1 MLNRKVAIT
10 GGTGM
15 MGTIL
20 ADALR
25 RRGDE
30 VFIIGRGA
38 PKDPRQIR
46 WNPNRGIEGVSV
58 LDGLDTVFHLAGA
71 PIADRPWTQ
80 SRRKILRESRIES
93 ALVLQRELA
102 KLDRPPK
109 HYIGVGSLGLF
120 GDCGEQIVDDDAEH
134 GDGFLADLSREWEEA
149 HDNATSLGCRVAVLR
164 MSIVLSPTGGAFPLM
179 VKPFRLGIGGWLGN
193 GKQYTSWIS
202 VRDAISAL
210 IFLMDNDS
218 AVGGF
223 NGTAPESCR
232 NKFWFKALGR
242 VLNRPVLTHAPKW
255 ALRGA
260 LGDLADELFL
270 ASIRPVPRKL
280 LQAGF
285 KFQDYDIED
294 TFHWLVSE
302 LDGNGPLMQL
312 QPTTRRR

>member
-1 MLNRKVAIT
+1 VLNRKVAIT

-20 ADALR
+20 ADSLR
-25 RRGDE
+25 NRGDE

-38 PKDPRQIR
+38 SKGPRQIR
-46 WNPNRGIEGVSV
+46 WNPKRGIEGASV

-80 SRRKILRESRIES
+80 SRRKVLRESRVDS
-93 ALVLQRELA
+93 AITLQRELA
-102 KLDRPPK
+102 KLSRPPK
-109 HYIGVGSLGLF
+109 TYIGVGSLGLF
-120 GDCGEQIVDDDAEH
+120 GDCGEQIVDDDATH
-134 GDGFLADLSREWEEA
+134 GDGFLAELSRDWEDA
-149 HDNATSLGCRVAVLR
+149 HFGARSLGCRVAVLR

-202 VRDAISAL
+202 VRDAVAAL
-210 IFLMDNDS
+210 IFLMDNEN
-218 AVGGF
+218 ATGGF

-232 NKFWFKALGR
+232 NKLWFKALGR

-285 KFQDYDIED
+285 KFQDHDIEQ
-294 TFHWLVSE
+294 TFQWLISE
-302 LDGNGPLMQL
+302 LDNNGPLMRL